1 MKDRQTRVLEA
12 LRGTQ
17 GFLDNNNTLLV
28 VINQSGARR
37 TLDHVVTQLSTHAVN
52 QNAGTTLSRGE
63 TANQKS
69 LRHTLRF
76 NHMKPI
82 ADVARMHLREVPNFI
97 ALTRPRNNVSAMRL
111 IAAAA
116 GMADA
121 AAPYA
126 EVFVDAGLPADFLE
140 QLQQAADD
148 MRRSL
153 DDRAQHARTRTGA
166 TEGLKAAE
174 KRGAGILRLLDG
186 LVIPKLGTNDPL
198 LAQWKSARKIH
209 AKPGPVAVSGAAAN
223 ASVAQES
230 TSAESLAPERLLR
243 IDADSP
249 PSRHQTGH
257 DRDRQQ
263 HNSYA
268 NERRDVSG

>member
-1 MKDRQTRVLEA
+1 MKHRQTRVLDA

-17 GFLDNNNTLLV
+17 GFLDNNDTLLA

-37 TLDHVVTQLSTHAVN
+37 TLDDAITQLSTHAVN
-52 QNAGTTLSRGE
+52 QDVGTRLSQGE
-63 TANQKS
+63 TANQKT

-126 EVFVDAGLPADFLE
+126 GVFVDAGLPPDFLE
-140 QLQQAADD
+140 QLRQAADA

-186 LVIPKLGTNDPL
+186 LVIPKLGPNDPL
-198 LAQWKSARKIH
+198 LVQWKSARKIH
-209 AKPGPVAVSGAAAN
+209 AKPGPVAGSGAAASSDISSIGN
-223 ASVAQES
+223 
-230 TSAESLAPERLLR
+230 TSAPQRTEQAAGIETPMRLEETLVFRSALALLPR
-243 IDADSP
+243 D
-249 PSRHQTGH
+249 G
-257 DRDRQQ
+257 DRTP
-263 HNSYA
+263 
-268 NERRDVSG
+268 